1 MAPCNSNGN
10 GSAPTADDHTLAN
23 LLTTMAQQQPLPKK
37 RGSNAAGAR
46 SSERAAAAPSSK
58 KGGKKNADE
67 TPVTADKNVDSS
79 ATAKGK
85 ADGNKTNGT
94 GPSTRNLSASIASQP
109 HQQAPQPPTWNGRT
123 GSAAQAST
131 TIDPSA
137 TVGTTNASA
146 NPAGRN
152 ESRASSENGSDAD
165 YSEDNDESYT
175 ANATAPAA
183 TNGKSKGKKNQAR
196 AAKEA
201 STTGASTG
209 NANASTSAAGA
220 AANGN
225 GAAAANGD
233 DEEGG
238 EKLHTEQEWN
248 RTRKDNHVR
257 LLSAFLVDA
266 KRLNTDPHPSCPQK
280 EVERRRRETIN
291 EGINELKNI
300 VPGCEKN
307 KGSILSRAVQYIQQL
322 KDREATLKDKEAT
335 LIEKWTLEKLLSD
348 QTTSDLKREVE
359 KLREELSIARM
370 QNGKR
375 GEVDGGGQHGG
386 SEPKR
391 SRLEGR

>member
-1 MAPCNSNGN
+1 MAPYNSNGN

-23 LLTTMAQQQPLPKK
+23 LLTTPLPRK

-46 SSERAAAAPSSK
+46 TSERAAAAAASK
-58 KGGKKNADE
+58 KGGANSKKNADK
-67 TPVTADKNVDSS
+67 TSAAADKNADSP

-85 ADGNKTNGT
+85 AVGKKTNGA
-94 GPSTRNLSASIASQP
+94 GSSVRNLSSSIASQQ
-109 HQQAPQPPTWNGRT
+109 HQQAPQPPTWNDRT
-123 GSAAQAST
+123 GSAVQAST
-131 TIDPSA
+131 INPSA
-137 TVGTTNASA
+137 TVGTTNANATAS
-146 NPAGRN
+146 GHKG
-152 ESRASSENGSDAD
+152 SRASSENQLDAD
-165 YSEDNDESYT
+165 YSEDNDETYT
-175 ANATAPAA
+175 ANAAAAGSNAA
-183 TNGKSKGKKNQAR
+183 TNGKGKGKKSHAR
-196 AAKEA
+196 AAKKEA
-201 STTGASTG
+201 SSVGASSGSTG
-209 NANASTSAAGA
+209 NVNASTSAAGVA
-220 AANGN
+220 VNGN

-248 RTRKDNHVR
+248 RTRKDNH
-257 LLSAFLVDA
+257 
-266 KRLNTDPHPSCPQK
+266 K

-322 KDREATLKDKEAT
+322 KDVEAT

-348 QTTSDLKREVE
+348 QTANDLKRQVEDGKREVE

-375 GEVDGGGQHGG
+375 GEVDGGHHHGG
-386 SEPKR
+386 QSEPKR
-391 SRLEGR
+391 SRFEGR

>member
-1 MAPCNSNGN
+1 
-10 GSAPTADDHTLAN
+10 
-23 LLTTMAQQQPLPKK
+23 MAQQQPLPKK

-46 SSERAAAAPSSK
+46 SSERTAAAPSSK

-67 TPVTADKNVDSS
+67 TPAAADKNVDSS

-109 HQQAPQPPTWNGRT
+109 HQQAPQPPTCNGRT

-137 TVGTTNASA
+137 TGGTTNASA
-146 NPAGRN
+146 NPAERN
-152 ESRASSENGSDAD
+152 DSRASSENGSDAD
-165 YSEDNDESYT
+165 YSEDNDESYM
-175 ANATAPAA
+175 ANATAPAT

-196 AAKEA
+196 AAKKEA

-225 GAAAANGD
+225 GAAATNGD

-248 RTRKDNHVR
+248 RTRKDNH
-257 LLSAFLVDA
+257 
-266 KRLNTDPHPSCPQK
+266 K

-307 KGSILSRAVQYIQQL
+307 KGSILSRTVQYIQQL

-375 GEVDGGGQHGG
+375 GEVDGGGQYGG